1 LLSLDFFLK
10 EKKRNHL
17 TLTQEVVSSILLQFG
32 IGLCCW
38 LLQFPWRRRFELI
51 TKPVNRRVEEF
62 EPRSFLALLQIVY
75 DLPS

>member
-17 TLTQEVVSSILLQFG
+17 TQTQEVVSSILLQFG
-32 IGLCCW
+32 IGLCSW
-38 LLQFPWRRRFELI
+38 LLQIPWRRRFELI